1 MTTGWLQSR
10 PHVQLRLLGQHH
22 GHLIVCN
29 PHGTQSLVLAPLFVW
44 MELLFLGGYRPRLQ
58 AQLRARIEGG
68 AASQGAAQKGQKDA
82 QKEAL
87 LAADAG
93 DRAADSAS
101 TD

>member
-1 MTTGWLQSR
+1 MM
-10 PHVQLRLLGQHH
+10 
-22 GHLIVCN
+22 
-29 PHGTQSLVLAPLFVW
+29 QSLVLAPLFVW

-58 AQLRARIEGG
+58 AQLKARIESSS
-68 AASQGAAQKGQKDA
+68 ASQGAAHKGQKEA

-93 DRAADSAS
+93 GRAADLAS